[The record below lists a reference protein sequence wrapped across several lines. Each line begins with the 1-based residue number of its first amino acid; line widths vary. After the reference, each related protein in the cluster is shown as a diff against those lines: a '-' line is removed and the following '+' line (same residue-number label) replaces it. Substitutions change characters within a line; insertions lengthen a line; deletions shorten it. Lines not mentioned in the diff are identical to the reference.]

1 MTRRFWIFN
10 FAPHSRDALT
20 RGFLMKEGRARKGRL
35 DIGDWLLGIGERIA
49 HAKDAKVGKE
59 SRYANVR
66 NPDRVG
72 AGFECGF
79 EFCVATLADLA

>member
-1 MTRRFWIFN
+1 MRRGL
-10 FAPHSRDALT
+10 SGL
-20 RGFLMKEGRARKGRL
+20 GERL
-35 DIGDWLLGIGERIA
+35 RIA

-72 AGFECGF
+72 AGFECGS
-79 EFCVATLADLA
+79 EFCVADLADLA